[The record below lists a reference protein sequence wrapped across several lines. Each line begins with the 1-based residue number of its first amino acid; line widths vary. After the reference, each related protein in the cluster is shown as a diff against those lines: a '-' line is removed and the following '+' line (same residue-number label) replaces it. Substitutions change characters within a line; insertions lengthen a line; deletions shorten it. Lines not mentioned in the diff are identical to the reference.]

1 MKRHILKYARHGNG
15 PTQYRHNPATVMKLV
30 HKLIIL
36 SFNSYHFT
44 FYNSGEK
51 VTNLIYPRS
60 AMPFYDGEPRNVC
73 HHRIGIWS
81 SIVGFSLRCQMLY
94 AS

>member
-51 VTNLIYPRS
+51 SNESY
-60 AMPFYDGEPRNVC
+60 F
-73 HHRIGIWS
+73 S
-81 SIVGFSLRCQMLY
+81 SLGDAIL
-94 AS
+94 